1 MGTDTGQQCLL
12 TGETGHQNHSPGPS
26 NLYLLKNS
34 KDSVILYSYPYSK
47 ENRSMPKV
55 SSKRQITL
63 PVDQCRQ
70 VGIEPGD
77 EYQSFVANGH
87 ITIVKKIPGA
97 ARKVLKQVKG
107 DASVTDEASR
117 QSALD

>member
-1 MGTDTGQQCLL
+1 
-12 TGETGHQNHSPGPS
+12 
-26 NLYLLKNS
+26 
-34 KDSVILYSYPYSK
+34 
-47 ENRSMPKV
+47 MPKV

-63 PVDQCRQ
+63 PVEQCQQ

-77 EYQSFVANGH
+77 EYQSFIANGH

-97 ARKVLKQVKG
+97 AKGILKHVKG
-107 DASVTDEASR
+107 DTSVTDEASL

>member
-1 MGTDTGQQCLL
+1 
-12 TGETGHQNHSPGPS
+12 
-26 NLYLLKNS
+26 
-34 KDSVILYSYPYSK
+34 
-47 ENRSMPKV
+47 MPKV

-63 PVDQCRQ
+63 PVEQCQQ

-77 EYQSFVANGH
+77 EVQSFVANGH

-97 ARKVLKQVKG
+97 AKGILKHVKG
-107 DASVTDEASR
+107 DTSVTDEASL

>member
-1 MGTDTGQQCLL
+1 
-12 TGETGHQNHSPGPS
+12 
-26 NLYLLKNS
+26 
-34 KDSVILYSYPYSK
+34 
-47 ENRSMPKV
+47 MPKV
-55 SSKRQITL
+55 GSKRQITL
-63 PVDQCRQ
+63 PVEQCQQ

-97 ARKVLKQVKG
+97 AKGIIKHVKG
-107 DASVTDEASR
+107 DTSVTDEASL

>member
-1 MGTDTGQQCLL
+1 
-12 TGETGHQNHSPGPS
+12 
-26 NLYLLKNS
+26 
-34 KDSVILYSYPYSK
+34 
-47 ENRSMPKV
+47 MPKV

-63 PVDQCRQ
+63 PIDQCRQ

-77 EYQSFVANGH
+77 EVRSFVADGH

-97 ARKVLKQVKG
+97 AKGILKHVGG
-107 DASVTDEASR
+107 DTSVTDEASR